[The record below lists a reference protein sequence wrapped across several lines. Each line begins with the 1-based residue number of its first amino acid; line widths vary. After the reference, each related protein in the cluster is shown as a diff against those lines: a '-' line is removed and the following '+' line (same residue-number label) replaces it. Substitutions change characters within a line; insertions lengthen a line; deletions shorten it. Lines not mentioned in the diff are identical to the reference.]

1 MDNLHCSPES
11 ECNSLFSV
19 IKLNAAYLGFL
30 FSANPLGDL
39 FFMPPFTPSQK
50 INKKKTI
57 NKTKKNMNFK
67 NYLTE
72 TYVYLHFFFFQKEP
86 MPINTAH

>member
-30 FSANPLGDL
+30 FSANPLGDF

-57 NKTKKNMNFK
+57 NKTKKNNK
-67 NYLTE
+67 KHSNDLISHQHTLNSTNTSLKI
-72 TYVYLHFFFFQKEP
+72 TY
-86 MPINTAH
+86 